1 MQNRD
6 DIPLPELVTA
16 ARAGDPQARERLVS
30 DCLPLVYNIVGRA
43 LDGHADVDDVVQ
55 ETMFRALDGLGGL
68 REPTGFRSWLVAIAM
83 NQIRR
88 RWNTRQQTAVTS
100 LDLAAE
106 APDPTGDFTDLTIL
120 RLGLSGQRREVA
132 EATRWL
138 DADDR
143 HLLALWW
150 QEAAGTLTRAELAA
164 ALDTTP
170 QHTAVRVKRMKD
182 QLEVARVVVR
192 ALATEPRCPTLAT
205 VTTAWDGRPAPLWR
219 KRIARHARTCRRCAG
234 HWTDLVPAEGLLAGL
249 ALVLPLSG
257 AGTPSWLSGPTG
269 TVAHGTALPADGS
282 AGPQIPAA
290 APSGH
295 PAPASTGPAAPAGP
309 SPAAP
314 NPPASAPGTP
324 GSPAPGAPA
333 DGVTGSG
340 APSAPQSSSATS
352 DAPLLSSGSAY
363 VQPPGP
369 AVSGPNTAGG
379 GRAKRSAAVAGGLLA
394 GGVLL
399 ALLWPSGKTPA
410 ERPSVA
416 APPSTGRP
424 VTETPAP
431 TPTPSTAT
439 AQPPSAAPK
448 RTPRAAEPSRRPR
461 TTRTTPAA
469 PRREPGHGPEQ
480 RLTSLVNAARADAG
494 CAPLRI
500 DPRLSAAARAHAR
513 DMATRGYY
521 DHASPE
527 GEHADAR
534 ISAAG
539 YAWSR
544 WAENLNRGPSDPAWV
559 VDSWTDGSIHEENM
573 LDCRYRDTGV
583 AAVPGPGGTLW
594 VQELAEPG

>member
-1 MQNRD
+1 MQNRH

-16 ARAGDPQARERLVS
+16 ARAGDPHARERLVS

-88 RWNTRQQTAVTS
+88 RWNARQQTAVTS

-150 QEAAGTLTRAELAA
+150 QEAAGTLTRAELSA
-164 ALDTTP
+164 ALDTAP

-192 ALATEPRCPTLAT
+192 ALATAPRCPTLAT

-257 AGTPSWLSGPTG
+257 AGTPSWLSGPAG
-269 TVAHGTALPADGS
+269 TVAHGTALPTEGF

-290 APSGH
+290 
-295 PAPASTGPAAPAGP
+295 
-309 SPAAP
+309 
-314 NPPASAPGTP
+314 N
-324 GSPAPGAPA
+324 
-333 DGVTGSG
+333 
-340 APSAPQSSSATS
+340 SATT
-352 DAPLLSSGSAY
+352 DAQRPSSGSTD

-369 AVSGPNTAGG
+369 GASGPHAAGG

-399 ALLWPSGKTPA
+399 ALLWPSGRAPA

-416 APPSTGRP
+416 APPSTRTP
-424 VTETPAP
+424 VTESPAP
-431 TPTPSTAT
+431 TPTPSTTT
-439 AQPPSAAPK
+439 ARPPSPPPK
-448 RTPRAAEPSRRPR
+448 RTPRAAEPSRRSR
-461 TTRTTPAA
+461 TPPAA
-469 PRREPGHGPEQ
+469 PRQEPDPGPEQ

-513 DMATRGYY
+513 DMAARHYY

-527 GEHADAR
+527 GQHADAR

-539 YAWSR
+539 YDWSR
-544 WAENLNRGPSDPAWV
+544 WAENLNRGPSDPARV